1 MMRFAFAWLVAVF
14 VFALAAAGG
23 AAGAPPGGYVVQP
36 LVSNTTSEAG
46 NPPDP
51 DLVNAWG
58 LAAGPGTPWWV
69 NDNGQGLSTLYN
81 AAGVKQGLRV
91 SVGDGPTGLVFNN
104 TSDTTPTFALKNGSQ
119 SLFLFDGE
127 DGMIRAWNRSA
138 GTTAEVEKD
147 FSGQD
152 AVFKGLAIS
161 QTSAGPRLYATDFH
175 NRRVDVFDGSWT
187 QINSPFAFF
196 DPTIPR
202 DYGPFGIQAIGS
214 KIFVTYAK
222 TQPNS
227 DDEAHGQG
235 LGFVDAFDA
244 ATGILVSK
252 VAIHGQL
259 NAPWGLA
266 RAPESFGRFGGDLLV
281 GNFGDGNINAYR
293 PILGGA
299 LFVPQGQLRTTDGH
313 IIAIDGLWALE
324 FGNGNLAN
332 NGPTDTLFFTAGPDD
347 ESNGL
352 FGTITAG

>member
-23 AAGAPPGGYVVQP
+23 AAAAPPGGYVVHP

-51 DLVNAWG
+51 HLVNAWG

-81 AAGVKQGLRV
+81 AAGVKQGLEV
-91 SVGDGPTGLVFNN
+91 SVGDAPTGLVFNN
-104 TSDTTPTFALKNGSQ
+104 TSGFALKDGSA

-127 DGMIRAWNRSA
+127 NGTIHAWNRSA
-138 GTTAEVEKD
+138 GTTAELEKD
-147 FSGQD
+147 LSGED
-152 AVFKGLAIS
+152 AVFKGLAIA
-161 QTSAGPRLYATDFH
+161 QTSTPGPGGARLYATDFH
-175 NRRVDVFDGSWT
+175 NRRVDVFDGLWN
-187 QINSPFAFF
+187 QIHSPFAFF

-214 KIFVTYAK
+214 RIFVTFAK

-227 DDEAHGQG
+227 NDEAHGQG
-235 LGFVDAFDA
+235 LGFVDAFNA
-244 ATGILVSK
+244 AGILVSK

-259 NAPWGLA
+259 NAPWGIA
-266 RAPESFGRFGGDLLV
+266 WAPPSFGRFGGDLLV
-281 GNFGDGNINAYR
+281 GNFGDGTIHAYK
-293 PILGGA
+293 PILSGF
-299 LFVPQGQLRTTDGH
+299 LFVPQGELRTTAGNPVF
-313 IIAIDGLWALE
+313 IDGLWALQ
-324 FGNGNLAN
+324 FGNGNLTN

-352 FGTITAG
+352 FGSITAG

>member
-1 MMRFAFAWLVAVF
+1 MMRFAFAWLVAAV
-14 VFALAAAGG
+14 VVALVSIGG
-23 AAGAPPGGYVVQP
+23 AAAAPPGGYVVHP
-36 LVSNTTSEAG
+36 LVSNTASEAG

-51 DLVNAWG
+51 HLVNAWG
-58 LAAGPGTPWWV
+58 LAAGANTPWWV
-69 NDNGQGLSTLYN
+69 NDNETGLSTLYN
-81 AAGVKQGLRV
+81 ADGTKRSLEV

-104 TSDTTPTFALKNGSQ
+104 TSGFALKNGTAA
-119 SLFLFDGE
+119 LFLFDGE
-127 DGMIRAWNRSA
+127 DGMIRAWNGSA

-147 FSGQD
+147 LSGED

-161 QTSAGPRLYATDFH
+161 QTSPGPQGARLYATDFH

-187 QINSPFAFF
+187 QIHSPFAFL

-214 KIFVTYAK
+214 RIYVTYAK
-222 TQPNS
+222 TQAGS

-266 RAPESFGRFGGDLLV
+266 WAPASFGRFGGDLLV
-281 GNFGDGNINAYR
+281 GNFGDGQIHAYR
-293 PILGGA
+293 PILGGL
-299 LFVPQGQLRTTDGH
+299 LFVPQGELRTVAGNPVT
-313 IIAIDGLWALE
+313 IDGLWALE
-324 FGNGNLAN
+324 FGNGNLVN

-352 FGTITAG
+352 FGSITAG

>member
-1 MMRFAFAWLVAVF
+1 MRFAFAWLVAVF

-23 AAGAPPGGYVVQP
+23 AAGAPPGGYVVHP
-36 LVSNTTSEAG
+36 LVSNTASEAG

-51 DLVNAWG
+51 HLVNAWG

-69 NDNGQGLSTLYN
+69 NDNGKGLSTLYN
-81 AAGVKQGLRV
+81 ADGTKRSLEV
-91 SVGDGPTGLVFNN
+91 SVGDGPTGLVFN
-104 TSDTTPTFALKNGSQ
+104 DTTGFALKNGSQ
-119 SLFLFDGE
+119 ALFLFDGE
-127 DGMIRAWNRSA
+127 DGVIRAWNGSA
-138 GTTAEVEKD
+138 GTVAEVEKD
-147 FSGQD
+147 LSGEG

-161 QTSAGPRLYATDFH
+161 QTSAGPRIYATDFH
-175 NRRVDVFDGSWT
+175 NRQVDVFDGSWT
-187 QINSPFAFF
+187 QIKSPFAFI
-196 DPTIPR
+196 DPTIPS

-214 KIFVTYAK
+214 RIYVTYAK
-222 TQPNS
+222 TQQGS

-266 RAPESFGRFGGDLLV
+266 WAPATFGRFGGDLLV
-281 GNFGDGNINAYR
+281 GNFGDGNINAYK
-293 PILGGA
+293 PTLGGA
-299 LFVPQGQLRTTDGH
+299 LFIPQGQLRTTDGR

-324 FGNGNLAN
+324 FGNGNLIN

-352 FGTITAG
+352 FGNITAG

>member
-1 MMRFAFAWLVAVF
+1 MRFAFVWLVAVF
-14 VFALAAAGG
+14 VFALATVGG
-23 AAGAPPGGYVVQP
+23 AAAAPPGGYVVHP
-36 LVSNTTSEAG
+36 LVSNTASEAG

-51 DLVNAWG
+51 HLVNAWG

-69 NDNGQGLSTLYN
+69 NDNGQGLATLYN
-81 AAGVKQGLRV
+81 ATGAKRPLEVM
-91 SVGDGPTGLVFNN
+91 VGDGPTGMVFN
-104 TSDTTPTFALKNGSQ
+104 STPDFKLKSGAT

-127 DGMIRAWNRSA
+127 NGVIRAWGGGPA
-138 GTTAEVEKD
+138 AETELD
-147 FSGQD
+147 LSGED
-152 AVFKGLAIS
+152 AVFKGLAIAN
-161 QTSAGPRLYATDFH
+161 TSAGSRIYATDFH

-187 QINSPFAFF
+187 QIKSPFAFF
-196 DPTIPR
+196 DPSIPGN
-202 DYGPFGIQAIGS
+202 YGPFGIQAIGS
-214 KIFVTYAK
+214 RIYVTYAK
-222 TQPNS
+222 TQPGSN
-227 DDEAHGQG
+227 DEAHGQG

-266 RAPESFGRFGGDLLV
+266 WAPPSFGRFGGDLLV

-299 LFVPQGQLRTTDGH
+299 LFVPQGQLRTTDGR

-352 FGTITAG
+352 FGNITAG